1 MKQFTKYLNSV
12 VLAVSVCLGLFNSET
27 TAQQQTN
34 NILVISPEEAKVP
47 VHGTVRFR
55 AQLFGVSNFTAV
67 TADRIDWKV
76 EPEDLGRITDDG
88 FFIAGNKPG
97 NGVITATAIL
107 LNREVKA
114 RAKIVIGETDADD
127 RHKLELIV
135 QPEKAALGFGDS
147 LRFHAKLSFKNSD
160 RVVPNLLV
168 NWLTKPRHIGKI
180 NQRGLFV
187 AGNDPDQGEV
197 IAYVEYNG
205 TRVFGG
211 SHVVVGS
218 RPNSAATGIVTDE
231 NSGEGV
237 ENAEVVAHRI
247 GNVRWSRRVLTDA
260 DGNYLLEKLIP
271 GKYVFWAK
279 GKGYITEYFEE
290 AQSFKDATPVQIT
303 ENDTAN
309 GVNFTLN
316 HGGVIAGTVYSD
328 FDSLPLAHAHVSV
341 FGRNSVD
348 TSLKQHSVTDE
359 NGNYVIDNLRTGD
372 YLVVADKPG
381 YQHEFFDDAARPD
394 EATAVHVEVP
404 DTTKGID
411 FGLSMHGAISGRVIV
426 DDSTNDPI
434 KGAVVFA
441 RDLNNPRLDRDKK
454 VRTNEN
460 GEYLLELDPGFYL
473 MGVEAKDYNNEFF
486 DDVFDPALATPVQ
499 VIENEHSGDINFA
512 LLPFSTMSGVVTDDN
527 GSPIERA
534 LVFAY
539 PEVGQGHSVKTETN
553 KNGEYLLTDLYAGI
567 YFVKAKAKGFHPEF
581 YLDAM
586 SLSDAT
592 PVSVG
597 INEQVDEIDF
607 TLDAAS
613 AIEGIVVSEEE
624 GNPPLARALIIAKM
638 IGSPFQRKAF
648 SNDDGSYRIDNLP
661 AGSYY
666 VYSMAR
672 GFYREFFD
680 NAATREEATA
690 VVLDVAEVETGI
702 DFSLKPVPDH
712 EGSISGLVTAD
723 FDSLPIP
730 GAIVVVV
737 GAHGGPPFFS
747 VTSADGLYEL
757 KGLPNGDYFVMAWA
771 DGYIGEFFDDV
782 HNWHRATLVSVV
794 SPHETSNVDFGLA
807 KKRVGP
813 YRVRGRVA
821 TRQNQPIA
829 NALIYAKS
837 KRGIDGFAVSDEEGN
852 YEINEMEAGQVQII
866 AAAPGLKQNNDNN
879 FASDDSVTV
888 DLNSG
893 KDNYQANITM
903 DSDVATGVD
912 AIDGAIPE
920 SYGLD
925 QNYPNPFNPETAI
938 QIHLPVSGEV
948 ILRIYNLLGQEIVTL
963 ANEILEAGNHVIN
976 WNGLNKFQTQ
986 VPSGIY
992 YYSIQVKNG
1001 KNVTFEQVRKMT
1013 LLK

>member
-1 MKQFTKYLNSV
+1 MRQFTKYLNSV

-27 TAQQQTN
+27 PAQQQTN
-34 NILVISPEEAKVP
+34 EILVISPEEAKVP
-47 VHGTVRFR
+47 IQGTVRFR
-55 AQLFGVSNFTAV
+55 AQLFGVSNFTAL

-97 NGVITATAIL
+97 NGAIIATAIL

-114 RAKIVIGETDADD
+114 RAKIVVGETDVED
-127 RHKLELIV
+127 RTKLELIV

-147 LRFHAKLSFKNSD
+147 LRFHAKLSYKNSD
-160 RVVPNLLV
+160 KVVPNLLV
-168 NWLTKPRHIGKI
+168 NWLVKPRHIGKI

-187 AGNDPDQGEV
+187 AGNDPVQGEV
-197 IAYVEYNG
+197 IAYIEYNG
-205 TRVFGG
+205 TRIFGG
-211 SHVVVGS
+211 SQVVVGS
-218 RPNSAATGIVTDE
+218 RPNAAAAGRVTDE

-237 ENAEVVAHRI
+237 ENAEVVAYRI
-247 GNVRWSRRVLTDA
+247 GHVRWSRRVLTDP

-271 GKYVFWAK
+271 GKYVLWAK

-290 AQSFKDATPVQIT
+290 AQSFKDATPVQMA

-309 GVNFTLN
+309 GINFTLN
-316 HGGVIAGTVYSD
+316 HGGVIAGTVYSNVN
-328 FDSLPLAHAHVSV
+328 SLPLAHAHVSV
-341 FGRNSVD
+341 FGRNSLD
-348 TSLKQHSVTDE
+348 ANLKHHSVTDE
-359 NGNYVIDNLRTGD
+359 NGNYIIDNLRTGD

-381 YQHEFFDDAARPD
+381 YQHEFFDNAVKPD

-404 DTTKGID
+404 DTTNGID
-411 FGLSMHGAISGRVIV
+411 FSLSMHGAISGRVIV
-426 DDSTNDPI
+426 DDSTNAPI
-434 KGAVVFA
+434 KGAIVFA
-441 RDLNNPRLDRDKK
+441 RDLNNSRSDRDKK

-473 MGVEAKDYNNEFF
+473 IGVEAKDYNNEFF
-486 DDVFDPALATPVQ
+486 DDVFIPALATPVQ
-499 VIENEHSGDINFA
+499 VIENEHTGDINFA
-512 LLPFSTMSGVVTDDN
+512 LLPLSTMSGVVTDGN

-534 LVFAY
+534 SVFAY

-553 KNGEYLLTDLYAGI
+553 ENGEYLLTGLYAGI
-567 YFVKAKAKGFHPEF
+567 YFVKANARGFHPEF
-581 YLDAM
+581 YLEAKR
-586 SLSDAT
+586 LSDAT

-597 INEQVDEIDF
+597 INEQIGDIDF

-613 AIEGIVVSEEE
+613 AIEGIVVSEDE
-624 GNPPLARALIIAKM
+624 GNPPLARALIIAKL
-638 IGSPFQRKAF
+638 IGAPFQSKAF

-666 VYSMAR
+666 VYAMAR
-672 GFYREFFD
+672 GFHREFFD
-680 NAATREEATA
+680 NAVTREEAT
-690 VVLDVAEVETGI
+690 VVDLDVAEVEAGI
-702 DFSLKPVPDH
+702 DFSLKPIPDH

-723 FDSLPIP
+723 LDSLPIP
-730 GAIVVVV
+730 GAIVVAV
-737 GAHGGPPFFS
+737 GAQSGPPFFG

-757 KGLPNGDYFVMAWA
+757 KGLPNGDYYVMSWA

-782 HNWHRATLVSVV
+782 HNWHKATLVNVV
-794 SPHETSNVDFGLA
+794 SPHESSSIDFALA
-807 KKRVGP
+807 KKRNGP
-813 YRVRGRVA
+813 YRVRGKVV

-829 NALIYAKS
+829 NALIYARS

-852 YEINEMEAGQVQII
+852 YEINEMAAGQVQII
-866 AAAPGLKQNNDNN
+866 AAVPGLKQNNDNN
-879 FASDDSVTV
+879 LASDDSVTV

-893 KDNYQANITM
+893 NDNYQANITM
-903 DSDVATGVD
+903 DGDVATGVD

-920 SYGLD
+920 TYGLD
-925 QNYPNPFNPETAI
+925 QNYPNPFNPETTI

-948 ILRIYNLLGQEIVTL
+948 TLKVYNLLGQEIVTL
-963 ANEILEAGNHVIN
+963 ANEILEAGNHVLN

-992 YYSIQVKNG
+992 YYRIQVKNG
-1001 KNVTFEQVRKMT
+1001 KNVTFEQIRKMT